1 LLSSHNPLSGPVPP
15 VETATELVPP
25 PPPREPAWSFW
36 DLVMIAVVFLAGMI
50 LFGLLIVVG
59 LKLYGIAVPKEMSPL
74 LVRVMLGAQALAYI
88 VVLLFMYHL
97 VTAQYGRRFN
107 EAVRWTAPP
116 AGAWLYYLAGGVALA
131 FGVGLIGRVIPFP
144 QHLPIDKYF
153 QDRTSA
159 WLITIFGVSL
169 APLVE
174 ELFFRGFFYPVA
186 ARRLGVTI
194 GAVLTALGF
203 ALMHSSQLAN
213 AWGPL
218 LVLFLVG
225 LALTVTRIVTR
236 SVVTGFLMHIGY
248 NATLFTLLYVAS
260 DGFRHLEKVL
270 QQ

>member
-1 LLSSHNPLSGPVPP
+1 
-15 VETATELVPP
+15 
-25 PPPREPAWSFW
+25 
-36 DLVMIAVVFLAGMI
+36 MIAVVFVGAMVV
-50 LFGLLIVVG
+50 FGLLIATV
-59 LKLYGIAVPKEMSPL
+59 LRFAGISVPTEMSPL
-74 LVRVMLGAQALAYI
+74 LVRVMLGAQCLAYL
-88 VVLLFMYHL
+88 VVLLFMRHL
-97 VTAQYGRRFN
+97 VTVQYRRDFS
-107 EAVRWTAPP
+107 EAVRWRAPA
-116 AGAWLYYLAGGVALA
+116 AGAWPYYLVAGVALA
-131 FGVGLIGRVIPFP
+131 FGVGLIGRVLPFP

-174 ELFFRGFFYPVA
+174 ELFFRGFFYPLV
-186 ARRLGVTI
+186 ARRLGVAI

-203 ALMHSSQLAN
+203 ALMHASQLAN

-225 LALTVTRIVTR
+225 LALTLARIVTR
-236 SVVTGFLMHIGY
+236 SVVPGLLMHIAY
-248 NATLFTLLYVAS
+248 NGTLFTLLYVAS